1 MAINFTDILGS
12 FLLSIIP
19 IMVAIDAPGV
29 LPIYIGMTEGM
40 ERDERK
46 RIAFQS
52 VFTAFLIATA
62 FIFLGKAVFNTLG
75 IEVEDFMI
83 GGGILLL
90 IISIADIVRV
100 EDRWAKVPPTLGVVP
115 LGTPLLAG
123 PATLTTTLMLVGN
136 YGYLPVILS
145 LILNLILAWI
155 IFNRAEVIIRLIG
168 INGAR
173 AFAKIASLLL
183 AAIAVKFIR
192 IGIFKIMG

>member
-1 MAINFTDILGS
+1 MAINFTDILEF

-19 IMVAIDAPGV
+19 LMVAIDAPGV

-62 FIFLGKAVFNTLG
+62 FMFLGRAVFNALG

-100 EDRWAKVPPTLGVVP
+100 EDRWTKIPPTLGVVP

-145 LILNLILAWI
+145 LIVNLILAWI
-155 IFNRAEVIIRLIG
+155 IFNRAEIIIRLIG

-192 IGIFKIMG
+192 MGIFKIMG

>member
-62 FIFLGKAVFNTLG
+62 FIFLGRAVFNTLG

-136 YGYLPVILS
+136 YSYLPVILS

-192 IGIFKIMG
+192 MGIFKIMG

>member
-46 RIAFQS
+46 RIALQS

-62 FIFLGKAVFNTLG
+62 FMFLGRAVFNALG

-100 EDRWAKVPPTLGVVP
+100 EDRWTKIPPTLGVVP

-155 IFNRAEVIIRLIG
+155 IFNRAEIIIRLIG

-192 IGIFKIMG
+192 MGIFKIMG

>member
-1 MAINFTDILGS
+1 
-12 FLLSIIP
+12 
-19 IMVAIDAPGV
+19 MVAIDAPGV

-46 RIAFQS
+46 RIALQS

-62 FIFLGKAVFNTLG
+62 FMFLGRAVFNALG

-100 EDRWAKVPPTLGVVP
+100 EDRWTKVPPTLGVVP

-136 YGYLPVILS
+136 YGYLPVVLS

-155 IFNRAEVIIRLIG
+155 IFNRAEIIIRLIG

-192 IGIFKIMG
+192 MGMLKIME

>member
-62 FIFLGKAVFNTLG
+62 FIFLGRAVFNTLG

-90 IISIADIVRV
+90 IISIADIVRL

-192 IGIFKIMG
+192 MGIFKIMG

>member
-62 FIFLGKAVFNTLG
+62 FIFLGRAVFNTLG

-192 IGIFKIMG
+192 MGIFKIMG

>member
-62 FIFLGKAVFNTLG
+62 FIFLGRAVFNTLG

-90 IISIADIVRV
+90 IISIADIVRL

-155 IFNRAEVIIRLIG
+155 IFNRAEIIIRLIG

-192 IGIFKIMG
+192 MGIFKIMG

>member
-62 FIFLGKAVFNTLG
+62 FIFLGRAVFNTLG

-90 IISIADIVRV
+90 IISIADIVRL

-192 IGIFKIMG
+192 MGMFKIMG

>member
-46 RIAFQS
+46 RIALQS

-62 FIFLGKAVFNTLG
+62 FMFLGRAVFNALG

-100 EDRWAKVPPTLGVVP
+100 EDRWTKIPPTLGVVP

-136 YGYLPVILS
+136 YGYLPVVLS

-155 IFNRAEVIIRLIG
+155 IFNRAEIIIRLTG

-192 IGIFKIMG
+192 MGMFKIMG

>member
-62 FIFLGKAVFNTLG
+62 FIFLGRAVFNTLG

-136 YGYLPVILS
+136 YSYLPVILS

-155 IFNRAEVIIRLIG
+155 IFNRAEIIIRLIG

-192 IGIFKIMG
+192 MGIFKIMG

>member
-62 FIFLGKAVFNTLG
+62 FIFLGRAVFNTLG

-90 IISIADIVRV
+90 IISIADIVRL

-155 IFNRAEVIIRLIG
+155 IFNRAEIIIRLIG

-192 IGIFKIMG
+192 MGMLKIME

>member
-62 FIFLGKAVFNTLG
+62 FIFLGRAVFNTLG

-100 EDRWAKVPPTLGVVP
+100 EDRWAKGPPTLGVVP

-155 IFNRAEVIIRLIG
+155 IFNRAEIIIRLIG

-192 IGIFKIMG
+192 MGMLKIME

>member
-1 MAINFTDILGS
+1 M
-12 FLLSIIP
+12 
-19 IMVAIDAPGV
+19 
-29 LPIYIGMTEGM
+29 
-40 ERDERK
+40 
-46 RIAFQS
+46 
-52 VFTAFLIATA
+52 
-62 FIFLGKAVFNTLG
+62 FLGRAVFNALG

-100 EDRWAKVPPTLGVVP
+100 EDRWTKVPPTLGVVP

-136 YGYLPVILS
+136 YGYLPVVLS

-155 IFNRAEVIIRLIG
+155 IFNRAETIIRLIG

-192 IGIFKIMG
+192 MGMLKIME

>member
-62 FIFLGKAVFNTLG
+62 FIFLGRAVFNALG

-90 IISIADIVRV
+90 IISIADIVRL

-192 IGIFKIMG
+192 MGMFKIMG

>member
-1 MAINFTDILGS
+1 MVINFTDILGS

-62 FIFLGKAVFNTLG
+62 FIFLGRAVFNTLG

-136 YGYLPVILS
+136 YSYLPVILS

-155 IFNRAEVIIRLIG
+155 IFNRAEIIIRLIG

-192 IGIFKIMG
+192 MGMFKIMG